1 MSWQLLNK
9 SVAITER
16 CISTCRS
23 SKGVMGSLAELPST
37 LAAFK
42 PMRKHLL
49 EKSHL
54 FEAFL

>member
-16 CISTCRS
+16 CSSTCCS
-23 SKGVMGSLAELPST
+23 SKAVIGSLAEFPST

-42 PMRKHLL
+42 PMRKHML

-54 FEAFL
+54 FEVYP